1 LDLAKS
7 VFQVHGADASGAVL
21 FRKKLRR
28 HQVLIFFAAQPP
40 CTVAMEAC
48 ASSHH
53 WAREIGRLGHQVR
66 LIPPAYVK
74 PFVKRQKNDAADAE
88 AICEAAQRPTMR
100 FVAPKSEEAQAA
112 AVVFRARDLLV
123 KQRTQIINALR
134 GHLAEFGI
142 VVAKG
147 PARVPH
153 LVRAVADAA
162 EPVPELARPI
172 LQMLIETLHRLDEQ
186 VARLDREIAQRAK
199 ADETAR
205 RLMTLPGVG
214 PVTAV
219 ALVALAPPA
228 ETFKCGRDFA
238 AWVGLTPLQHSTGGK
253 QRLGATSKMG
263 ERTLRRLLIIGA
275 NSVLLWVARN
285 GAPAGSWI
293 GRMLARKPPMLVR
306 VALANKMARIVWAL
320 LARGCWGVGRAKE
333 RNGATVTETGSDKP
347 VQEPALRARRFDW
360 DLIRVLPSGPA
371 ACEPHYRPHTW
382 QP

>member
-1 LDLAKS
+1 MGEVSTIGLDLAKS

-147 PARVPH
+147 PARVPQ
-153 LVRAVADAA
+153 LVRAVEDAA

-172 LQMLIETLHRLDEQ
+172 LKMLIETLRGLDEQ

-199 ADETAR
+199 GDETAR

-214 PVTAV
+214 PVIAV

-320 LARGCWGVGRAKE
+320 LARGEVYRA
-333 RNGATVTETGSDKP
+333 
-347 VQEPALRARRFDW
+347 PA
-360 DLIRVLPSGPA
+360 VA
-371 ACEPHYRPHTW
+371 A
-382 QP
+382 